1 LDPNASPP
9 APAPGEQQSPEQ
21 AAQLQRL
28 EAWNA
33 KGLGAYP
40 FIDSKED
47 FDALPATGKAELT
60 ARFPEH
66 VEYLIADQSK
76 LPAELRLRMAKRQ
89 LLFTDQEALEAA
101 GFVNAVAFLSK
112 AQRQCMS
119 EMWEKRVEAERE
131 QAKVEAKAREE
142 EFERMRIAGMERTT
156 QSLRAAYLRK
166 LHAGSGVQ

>member
-1 LDPNASPP
+1 LSDQPSAPTSAPP
-9 APAPGEQQSPEQ
+9 EQQSPEQ

-40 FIDSKED
+40 FIDSKEA
-47 FDALPATGKAELT
+47 FDALSATGKAELT

-66 VEYLIADQSK
+66 VEYLIADESL

-101 GFVNAVAFLSK
+101 GFVNAVAYLSK
-112 AQRQCMS
+112 AQRECISQ
-119 EMWEKRVEAERE
+119 MWEARVEAERE
-131 QAKVEAKAREE
+131 QAEVEAKAREE
-142 EFERMRIAGMERTT
+142 EFERMRIAGIERTT